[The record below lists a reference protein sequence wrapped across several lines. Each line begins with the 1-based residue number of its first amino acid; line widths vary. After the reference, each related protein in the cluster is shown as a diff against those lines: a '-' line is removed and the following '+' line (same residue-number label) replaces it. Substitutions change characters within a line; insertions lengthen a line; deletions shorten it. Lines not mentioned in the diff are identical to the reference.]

1 MAGRVPRVC
10 NYNSQTKAKG
20 KGGVC
25 CVGYSEML
33 DEETEEW
40 QHSIKSF
47 GQSPINHQSMTVEQV
62 LYFLF

>member
-33 DEETEEW
+33 DEQTEEW
-40 QHSIKSF
+40 QHSIKNF
-47 GQSPINHQSMTVEQV
+47 GQSPINHQSMTG
-62 LYFLF
+62 